1 MRLIVGLGN
10 PGTQY
15 DHTRHNV
22 GFRVVRTFHT
32 LRIED
37 FGAWKHKGNADI
49 SEGRMG
55 SEKTILMLPTTF
67 MNDSGDAVIDAVNF
81 WKIRSDEIV
90 MVYDDLDLPLG
101 TVRIRKEGGS
111 GGHNGVRSIIG
122 RVGTDAI
129 ARIRIGIGN
138 DMSATIPAKR
148 FVLEKFRPDESEGV
162 QTAIDRAAEALQM
175 MLQRNID
182 DAMNE
187 YNERA

>member
-10 PGTQY
+10 PGAQY

-22 GFRVVRTFHT
+22 GFRVVRAFHT

-37 FGAWKHKGNADI
+37 FSAWKHKGNADV

-55 SEKTILMLPTTF
+55 SEKTILLLPTTF

-81 WKIRSDEIV
+81 WKIRTDEIV
-90 MVYDDLDLPLG
+90 VVYDDLDLPLG

-111 GGHNGVRSIIG
+111 GGHNGMRSVIG
-122 RVGTDAI
+122 RLGTDAI

-138 DMSATIPAKR
+138 DMSATIPAER
-148 FVLEKFRPDESEGV
+148 FVLERFRPDESKGV

-175 MLQRNID
+175 ILQRGID